1 MSESA
6 AVSIIISIFAILVS
20 SALIMT
26 GWGVI
31 YKNAKKLAS
40 RNELFNRKT
49 RIIQKVLDISDS
61 AIDFWGREHHKEHK
75 KEYLLKTSVFVHGID
90 SLKKQINN
98 ISEFKSIDTEEL
110 IRDFR
115 SYITLDAE
123 RPYELDTADI
133 DDKIALII
141 NSSDEICNSIRQ
153 VFNKVKPD

>member
-1 MSESA
+1 
-6 AVSIIISIFAILVS
+6 
-20 SALIMT
+20 MT